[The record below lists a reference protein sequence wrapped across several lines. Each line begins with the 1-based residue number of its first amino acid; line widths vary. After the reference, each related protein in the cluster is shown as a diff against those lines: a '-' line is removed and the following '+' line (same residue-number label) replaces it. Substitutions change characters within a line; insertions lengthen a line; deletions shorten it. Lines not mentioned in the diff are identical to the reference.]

1 MSFAPTALRHFM
13 SPLLYPMRYTH
24 RALPQLF
31 CNRLPTLGPPSYS
44 EKRLTEALLRLSN
57 NVGVQFRR
65 LRTKLGAPVAINA
78 MAAKLL
84 QTTVHQLCTKIWLRC
99 PTVSEHYLD
108 EFHRVIQ
115 DLPRTK
121 WCNPSVNGAWSNLI
135 TIYRSGSFPR

>member
-1 MSFAPTALRHFM
+1 M
-13 SPLLYPMRYTH
+13 SPLLYPLGYTH

-57 NVGVQFRR
+57 NYVGAQFRR

-84 QTTVHQLCTKIWLRC
+84 QKQVR
-99 PTVSEHYLD
+99 
-108 EFHRVIQ
+108 
-115 DLPRTK
+115 
-121 WCNPSVNGAWSNLI
+121 
-135 TIYRSGSFPR
+135 

>member
-1 MSFAPTALRHFM
+1 MT
-13 SPLLYPMRYTH
+13 PLLYPLRYTH

-57 NVGVQFRR
+57 NYVGVQFRR

-84 QTTVHQLCTKIWLRC
+84 QKQVR
-99 PTVSEHYLD
+99 
-108 EFHRVIQ
+108 R
-115 DLPRTK
+115 
-121 WCNPSVNGAWSNLI
+121 NGENQ
-135 TIYRSGSFPR
+135 